1 MYNNSIEKIMVFRE
15 FNSRYFMANILPL
28 LQSNPFRMHVSL
40 TDQSHRGLIC
50 QLSIRNHP

>member
-28 LQSNPFRMHVSL
+28 LQSNLVL
-40 TDQSHRGLIC
+40 KDN
-50 QLSIRNHP
+50 SIYSVDELPDKSILNN